1 MIRRTENGSPFSL
14 RSALADPVIRVPM
27 APTSTLETDMYAI
40 PEQIARNHIHE
51 RHRQAEAWRIRS
63 IAKKARRAHE
73 AEQRAQEAQQAA
85 QHAAHEYSIA
95 IAR

>member
-1 MIRRTENGSPFSL
+1 MTRRTENGSPFSL
-14 RSALADPVIRVPM
+14 RSALADPVIRVPL

-51 RHRQAEAWRIRS
+51 RHREAEAWRIRS
-63 IAKKARRAHE
+63 IAKRAQRAAQAE
-73 AEQRAQEAQQAA
+73 RKAEQASDAA
-85 QHAAHEYSIA
+85 QHAAREYSIA

>member
-1 MIRRTENGSPFSL
+1 VNRRTENGSPFSL

-51 RHRQAEAWRIRS
+51 RHREAEAWRIRS

-85 QHAAHEYSIA
+85 QHAAREFSIA

>member
-1 MIRRTENGSPFSL
+1 MTRRTENGSPFSL

-27 APTSTLETDMYAI
+27 APTSSLESDMYAI

-51 RHRQAEAWRIRS
+51 RHREAEAWRIRS
-63 IAKKARRAHE
+63 IAKRA
-73 AEQRAQEAQQAA
+73 QRAAQAERKAEEARAA
-85 QHAAHEYSIA
+85 ANHIAREYSIA